1 MRWLMKMLARLIT
14 AAVIAMATCVFSFT
28 EQAAAT
34 GPRGPITSVSPRA
47 LAVEEE
53 GEAEEGESEETEE
66 DEEEGEEGESGPGLP
81 KGVPDECLEYTVAAR
96 VVSSLSRQTVRLEL
110 RYDSGE
116 SGEAS
121 LSYMLKGNK
130 GSLKLGTAKWHLSP
144 WGHLERT
151 AHISDRELAKLA
163 AARSFTVRVDLPG
176 TPSFC
181 EIYST
186 RHLTSRHR
194 TGEQTI
200 WSERASDTQSLRRP
214 NLQH

>member
-1 MRWLMKMLARLIT
+1 MRWLMKMLALPMT
-14 AAVIAMATCVFSFT
+14 AAVIAMATFVFSST

-34 GPRGPITSVSPRA
+34 GPRGPIASVSPRA

-53 GEAEEGESEETEE
+53 GEAEEGETEETEE
-66 DEEEGEEGESGPGLP
+66 DEEESEEGESGPGLP
-81 KGVPDECLEYTVAAR
+81 QGVPDECLEYTVAAR

-121 LSYMLKGNK
+121 LSYMLKGSK
-130 GSLKLGTAKWHLSP
+130 GSLKLGTAKWRLSP

-151 AHISDRELAKLA
+151 TRLGDRELVKLT

-181 EIYST
+181 EIYGT
-186 RHLTSRHR
+186 RHLTSRGR
-194 TGEQTI
+194 VGEQTV
-200 WSERASDTQSLRRP
+200 WSERPSGTQPLRRP
-214 NLQH
+214 NFQR